1 MTSDPND
8 RLENQSEMPAEQPA
22 GLESAS
28 SGPAT
33 EGSKVPPE
41 SESGDQAGESGRR
54 RVLIGSQRNPDAYRP
69 KPKRDWEPIVEKMPE
84 KGATEKA
91 EPEKAAAVV
100 QAPLASQPEQ
110 PPAVAAE
117 ETAPAAVPH
126 PLRPLHR
133 FLRPRRR
140 LQLSGR
146 CAARRFPR
154 RRGATAPI
162 RMAPLPGCQRLQPP
176 ESPAGRRTGGVFG

>member
-41 SESGDQAGESGRR
+41 SESGDQAGESGAASLDRASEIPTR
-54 RVLIGSQRNPDAYRP
+54 IGRNQ
-69 KPKRDWEPIVEKMPE
+69 RDWEPIVEKMPE
-84 KGATEKA
+84 KGATEKRTG
-91 EPEKAAAVV
+91 ESGGRRPG
-100 QAPLASQPEQ
+100 PSQPEQ

-117 ETAPAAVPH
+117 DAA
-126 PLRPLHR
+126 RPLFRH
-133 FLRPRRR
+133 P
-140 LQLSGR
+140 S
-146 CAARRFPR
+146 AR
-154 RRGATAPI
+154 
-162 RMAPLPGCQRLQPP
+162 
-176 ESPAGRRTGGVFG
+176 STGS